1 MPKATPEFSIVA
13 EGLSKTYGRAKVLHQ
28 LSFSVRPGE
37 VVGFLGPNGAGKST
51 TMRIL
56 TGLIRADSGEAFV
69 DGISVAREPQKVQE
83 RLGYMPENN
92 PLPEDLRVKDYLRFR
107 GRLKG
112 LHGKKLR
119 TQVSQSLEWCD
130 LHRKHSRRL
139 IGQLSKGLRQRVG
152 IAEAVLANPAVTILD
167 EPTIGLDPHQILLI
181 RRLIEQLR
189 GKTTVILSSHILA
202 EVEVSCDRVLIINQG
217 HLVAAG
223 TLEELRHEFVQGEAF
238 ELVFKGTPEDL
249 TAVLAEH
256 FPTMQVTQ
264 HEPLEGDWHEAHLSA
279 GEQGTPAEEVLRRL
293 QEHPNITVR
302 EWRERRARLEDIFL
316 AATRRSWDLE
326 NANPHTH
333 ADA

>member
-1 MPKATPEFSIVA
+1 MAKSTREFSIEA
-13 EGLSKTYGRAKVLHQ
+13 AGLTKTYGRAKVLHE
-28 LSFSVRPGE
+28 LSFAVRPGE

-56 TGLIRADSGEAFV
+56 TGLIRADAGEAFV
-69 DGISVAREPQKVQE
+69 DGISVAREPQRVQE

-112 LHGKKLR
+112 LHGKRLR

-152 IAEAVLANPAVTILD
+152 IAEAVLAQPAVTILD

-223 TLEELRHEFVQGEAF
+223 TLPELRHEFIRGETF
-238 ELVFKGTPEDL
+238 EVVCKGSREAL
-249 TAVLAEH
+249 EAVLQAH
-256 FPTMQVTQ
+256 FPTMQITQWEDLEDDWQQVT
-264 HEPLEGDWHEAHLSA
+264 LETDETNL
-279 GEQGTPAEEVLRRL
+279 PAEDVLRQL
-293 QEHPNITVR
+293 QTSPELTVR

-316 AATRRSWDLE
+316 AATRRSWDVE
-326 NANPHTH
+326 SSASNTT